1 MLQTCLLIL
10 SNSSAS
16 YSKSRVREDVLSLI
30 SHSSSDLMIASKGSI
45 PNTSSI
51 EQHLTPHFLK
61 IQLSLMR
68 CSEMQRNLCIPD
80 SSCLC
85 STSAARLT
93 SPSKAPQVVFS
104 KWNPQLWI
112 KHIHKPLRRY
122 NFDNQKNQIMKC
134 KSPSQ
139 DVELSS
145 TSNR

>member
-16 YSKSRVREDVLSLI
+16 YSKSRVSEDVLSLI
-30 SHSSSDLMIASKGSI
+30 SHSSSDLMIASKGST
-45 PNTSSI
+45 PKTSSI
-51 EQHLTPHFLK
+51 EQHLIAHFLK
-61 IQLSLMR
+61 IQLSSMK
-68 CSEMQRNLCIPD
+68 CTEMQRKLCIPV
-80 SSCLC
+80 SSCLS
-85 STSAARLT
+85 STSAIRLT
-93 SPSKAPQVVFS
+93 SPSSPQVVFS